1 MIGRELA
8 RIGLFLLMSLLP
20 LSIVRAEPLL
30 IAHRGAS
37 GERPEHTLAAYER
50 AIDQGADF
58 IEPDLVLTK
67 DGVLVARHENEIGGT
82 TDVADH
88 PEFADRKTTKVI
100 DGVEMAGWFTE
111 DFTLA
116 ELRTLRAR
124 ERLPDLRPANKRFD
138 TLYQIPTFEEIL
150 KLVRAKEAESR
161 RRIGLYPETKHPSY
175 FAGIGLAH
183 QAPLLDLLNRYG
195 YMTEADPVFI
205 QSFEVGNLKALRAAT
220 RLRLIQLV
228 DAEGGPADS
237 TRSSEAARS
246 AIFAAVSRSRSNSW
260 SFARVCASFL
270 RLVAPMGSASSG
282 SPSRSRATVSAALMS
297 STRLRSTRRN
307 SSRVCFSRSAPTWRA
322 RRRAS
327 RLASAASRSAASLPT
342 TASAARRSEASLT
355 KRAFLRRLSK
365 SSARSAAAAT
375 RRMTT
380 SSTSLAAFWPRCS
393 ASPILPCIRSNSASF
408 ARQMASAAACARID
422 ADRASSS
429 CCTRCSRRR
438 SAAVG
443 ILVASSSSS
452 GDWGRSSSSM
462 VA

>member
-1 MIGRELA
+1 VIGRELA

-20 LSIVRAEPLL
+20 LSVVQAEPLL

-150 KLVRAKEAESR
+150 KLVRAKEAESG

-228 DAEGGPADS
+228 DAEGGPADLPG
-237 TRSSEAARS
+237 TRYDDLLTVQGLAD
-246 AIFAAVSRSRSNSW
+246 I
-260 SFARVCASFL
+260 
-270 RLVAPMGSASSG
+270 
-282 SPSRSRATVSAALMS
+282 ATYADGIGPSAALVIAPEGA
-297 STRLRSTRRN
+297 TALVGRAHDAGLQVHVWTLRMENPFLPAQYQRGDDPEGRGDFAGYV
-307 SSRVCFSRSAPTWRA
+307 RAMVRAGVDGLFSDFPAQARAAMTPAP
-322 RRRAS
+322 
-327 RLASAASRSAASLPT
+327 
-342 TASAARRSEASLT
+342 
-355 KRAFLRRLSK
+355 
-365 SSARSAAAAT
+365 
-375 RRMTT
+375 
-380 SSTSLAAFWPRCS
+380 
-393 ASPILPCIRSNSASF
+393 
-408 ARQMASAAACARID
+408 
-422 ADRASSS
+422 
-429 CCTRCSRRR
+429 
-438 SAAVG
+438 
-443 ILVASSSSS
+443 
-452 GDWGRSSSSM
+452 
-462 VA
+462 